1 MRNAIIKNRLKK
13 SVKLKLFKLA
23 STIAKSSLMPLLSG
37 FTIKTEYNLSEEDS
51 NSSNSPTMVETTS
64 PLLKARAISP
74 SPRLS
79 PQSHN
84 FLASKMLLTQHN
96 LSYLEQKFHQRN
108 SSANGNY
115 SDHKNSENMCKNGT
129 TSSSSNASLFTID
142 SILSKQSRSIVE
154 RSPSSSPI
162 SDNLF
167 SKTDSISP
175 TRLPPAALFQHHAAA
190 GLHITHLASNFGSPE
205 FLGTHNKI
213 IQDLIYLHSL

>member
-1 MRNAIIKNRLKK
+1 M
-13 SVKLKLFKLA
+13 FKLA
-23 STIAKSSLMPLLSG
+23 STIAKSTLMPLLSG

-64 PLLKARAISP
+64 PLLKTRAISP

-84 FLASKMLLTQHN
+84 FLTSKMLLTQHN
-96 LSYLEQKFHQRN
+96 LSYLEQKFHHQRN
-108 SSANGNY
+108 NNSANGSCSNGSY
-115 SDHKNSENMCKNGT
+115 NDHKNSENMCKNGT
-129 TSSSSNASLFTID
+129 TSSSSNTSLFTID
-142 SILSKQSRSIVE
+142 SILSKQSRNIVE

-167 SKTDSISP
+167 NKNDSISP
-175 TRLPPAALFQHHAAA
+175 SRLPPAALFQHHTAA

-205 FLGTHNKI
+205 FLGK
-213 IQDLIYLHSL
+213 

>member
-1 MRNAIIKNRLKK
+1 
-13 SVKLKLFKLA
+13 
-23 STIAKSSLMPLLSG
+23 MPLLSG
-37 FTIKTEYNLSEEDS
+37 FAIKREYNLSEEDS

-84 FLASKMLLTQHN
+84 FLASKMLLTQQN

-108 SSANGNY
+108 GSANGNY
-115 SDHKNSENMCKNGT
+115 SDHKNSENMCKNG
-129 TSSSSNASLFTID
+129 SSSNTSLFTID
-142 SILSKQSRSIVE
+142 SILSKQSRSIAE

-167 SKTDSISP
+167 SKNDSISP
-175 TRLPPAALFQHHAAA
+175 TRSLPPAALFQHHAAA

-205 FLGTHNKI
+205 FLGTYKKFK
-213 IQDLIYLHSL
+213 S

>member
-1 MRNAIIKNRLKK
+1 M
-13 SVKLKLFKLA
+13 KLNFFKLA

-37 FTIKTEYNLSEEDS
+37 FAIKREYNLSEEDS

-108 SSANGNY
+108 GNY

-129 TSSSSNASLFTID
+129 SSSNTSLFTID
-142 SILSKQSRSIVE
+142 SILSKQSRGIAE

-167 SKTDSISP
+167 SKNDSISP
-175 TRLPPAALFQHHAAA
+175 TRSLPPAALFQHHAAA

-205 FLGTHNKI
+205 FLGIHTKI
-213 IQDLIYLHSL
+213 FKP

>member
-1 MRNAIIKNRLKK
+1 
-13 SVKLKLFKLA
+13 
-23 STIAKSSLMPLLSG
+23 MPLLSGG

-51 NSSNSPTMVETTS
+51 NTSNSPTMVETTS
-64 PLLKARAISP
+64 PLKARAISP

-108 SSANGNY
+108 ISSANGNY

-129 TSSSSNASLFTID
+129 TSSSSNTSLFTID
-142 SILSKQSRSIVE
+142 SILSKHQSRSIVE

-162 SDNLF
+162 SDNLY
-167 SKTDSISP
+167 SKNDSISP
-175 TRLPPAALFQHHAAA
+175 TRTLPPAALFQHHAAA

-205 FLGTHNKI
+205 FLGT
-213 IQDLIYLHSL
+213 